1 MVGFSYVFLYS
12 FNCSSHDMFLSIR
25 MIFLRPLGILIGN
38 HLSFNLPSGHAIRFF
53 RLSNIDAS
61 WPDIFYRMSLLKW
74 DMAVNSCLI
83 AQSTC
88 RHNHGL
94 KRSKIFLWYTQLDIW
109 TMNMGTRLLL
119 GSGRG
124 CFWILG
130 LLGARNVN
138 RRLWAAWGGSRKKK
152 RKQTKEKLWKQR
164 KTRAKSGKTRHKMY
178 L

>member
-1 MVGFSYVFLYS
+1 MLRIYAFFSVNFSGLKMCDCKKMTNIRYGLGVFLIYFRMIGFSFVFLYS
-12 FNCSSHDMFLSIR
+12 FNCSSHYMFLSIR

-94 KRSKIFLWYTQLDIW
+94 KRSKIFLWYTQLDI
-109 TMNMGTRLLL
+109 
-119 GSGRG
+119 
-124 CFWILG
+124 
-130 LLGARNVN
+130 
-138 RRLWAAWGGSRKKK
+138 
-152 RKQTKEKLWKQR
+152 
-164 KTRAKSGKTRHKMY
+164 
-178 L
+178 

>member
-1 MVGFSYVFLYS
+1 MIGFSFVFLYS
-12 FNCSSHDMFLSIR
+12 LNCSSHYMFLSIR

-61 WPDIFYRMSLLKW
+61 WPDIFNNRMSLLKR
-74 DMAVNSCLI
+74 DRVVNGCLI
-83 AQSTC
+83 AQRTC

-94 KRSKIFLWYTQLDIW
+94 NRCNFFLWYTQLDIW

-164 KTRAKSGKTRHKMY
+164 KTRAK
-178 L
+178 